1 VNAIQ
6 KTFQNLPKPRFYL
19 DESRIRTK
27 ELAEAPGEVRLWR
40 IRILPGVPEKQKKIW
55 LVDHALFLW
64 EPAFGELGHYIA
76 DLLYLWNFS
85 RWQIFM
91 IKR

>member
-27 ELAEAPGEVRLWR
+27 EQAEAPGEVRLWR
-40 IRILPGVPEKQKKIW
+40 IRILPGDHKNKKRYGW
-55 LVDHALFLW
+55 LTMPSFYGNLLLVNWAIISLTFFT
-64 EPAFGELGHYIA
+64 FGISLVGK
-76 DLLYLWNFS
+76 YL
-85 RWQIFM
+85 
-91 IKR
+91 